1 MFVSAVYSERT
12 VRYMITIE
20 NYLGKIGISEEYLV
34 SLINYTASQCFGV
47 AALNPADKK
56 SGLMSVFK
64 KADMKSRECV
74 KLSVKDDKLAVI
86 LHISVLF
93 GTNIAAVTDSLS
105 HKIRYTVEEKT
116 GLKIS
121 KISVFIDGII
131 E

>member
-1 MFVSAVYSERT
+1 
-12 VRYMITIE
+12 MITIE
-20 NYLGKIGISEEYLV
+20 NYLGKIGISEDYLV
-34 SLINYTASQCFGV
+34 SLISYTASQCFGV
-47 AALNPADKK
+47 AALNTAENKK
-56 SGLMSVFK
+56 GLLSVFK
-64 KADMKSRECV
+64 KADMKSRQGV
-74 KLSVKDDKLAVI
+74 KLSVKDDRITVI